1 MNVKGNS
8 VLHNRFD
15 IVVSNVETG
24 EVIQKAQAENIIL
37 DRMYTRLCN
46 FNTYFVNIIFGTGTG
61 TPTAS
66 RTTLF
71 SRLGYKAAED
81 VEIVRSYPNS
91 KWVRKIRLE
100 SSEYNGSTIT
110 EVGIS
115 EHTTNI
121 NTHAMITDAEG
132 NPLSITKNSLMVV
145 DIYATV
151 FIEIPNVDS
160 GLFYISNGWR
170 DYLTGGSAPSNVIK
184 VATTKYDENPSESL
198 YGYSQTATRTVDI
211 TNKRV
216 TVSTRLE
223 AGTFNKDIG
232 IVMWLGTGL
241 AIKLPRVGIFE
252 GKQRNNVQIGVGDGT
267 TTKFPLPNLICENVA
282 VTVDDV
288 TNTDWT
294 LNDDNEVE
302 FDTAVTTDLI
312 VKASYK
318 SLLIPKNS
326 DNVFDISFTLQY
338 DNLGSLPTP
347 IVSVP
352 DFSTVHGSKTVIAG
366 TSDYGFYG
374 EVSSEDFISGDDLA
388 NVIGLTAGT
397 SQNSDAG
404 WLKVV
409 DGNKMLLIA
418 KKTFRHTISW
428 NNINAVDAVFGKIVT
443 IDGVKYVLRLLST
456 AEWDRF
462 MYPLHTDHPD
472 SAPNWANYSDSDL
485 LVSSSYGNGSYSWTS
500 TPQSSSRVARGLSG
514 VTFSGDATPSSATSN
529 FGWRPVLEF
538 FQKPAA
544 VTFTAEQT
552 GGETGVADS
561 TAIAFVFDVDVVG
574 LQASHITI
582 TPDTGAATKG
592 SLTGSGKNWSLA
604 ITDPEEGNVKVKI
617 SGLAGYS
624 FPSTDATVAVYAAAE

>member
-1 MNVKGNS
+1 MNIKSNA

-15 IVVSNVETG
+15 IVCRNAKTG
-24 EVIQKAQAENIIL
+24 EVIQKAQAENIVL
-37 DRMYTRLCN
+37 DRMYERLCN
-46 FNTYFVNIIFGTGTG
+46 FSTYFTNIVFGSGTGI
-61 TPTAS
+61 PTAS

-71 SRLGYKAAED
+71 NKLGHKTAED
-81 VEIVRSYPNS
+81 VEIVRSYPTS

-115 EHTTNI
+115 NETTNV

-132 NPLSITKNSLMVV
+132 NSLSITKNSLMVV

-160 GLFYISNGWR
+160 GLFYIDNGWR
-170 DYLTGGSAPSNVIK
+170 DYLAGGGSAPSNVIK
-184 VATTKYDENPSESL
+184 VATTKYDENPSDSL
-198 YGYSQTATRTVDI
+198 YGYSQTATRTVDVA
-211 TNKRV
+211 NKRV
-216 TVSTRLE
+216 TISTRLE

-252 GKQRNNVQIGVGDGT
+252 GKQRNNVQIGVGDGE
-267 TTKFPLPNLICENVA
+267 TTKFPLPNLICNNVS

-288 TNTDWT
+288 VNTNWE

-326 DNVFDISFTLQY
+326 DNVLDILFTLQY
-338 DNLGSLPTP
+338 DNQGSLPTP
-347 IVSVP
+347 INIPAP
-352 DFSTVHGSKTVIAG
+352 DFSSVHGSNTIVAG
-366 TSDYGFYG
+366 DSSYGFYG
-374 EVSSEDFISGDDLA
+374 EVASTDFISGDDLA
-388 NVIGLTAGT
+388 TLIGLSAGT
-397 SQNSDAG
+397 SQNSDSG

-428 NNINAVDAVFGKIVT
+428 NDINAVDAVFGKIIT

-462 MYPLHTDHPD
+462 MYPLHVDHPNN
-472 SAPNWANYSDSDL
+472 APAWAEYTDADL
-485 LVSSSYGNGSYSWTS
+485 LVHSNYGNGSYTWTS
-500 TPQSSSRVARGLSG
+500 TPSSSNRVYRGYSG
-514 VTFSGDATPSSATSN
+514 VSGSNINNPSNSFSFS
-529 FGWRPVLEF
+529 GWRPVLEF
-538 FQKPAA
+538 FA
-544 VTFTAEQT
+544 
-552 GGETGVADS
+552 
-561 TAIAFVFDVDVVG
+561 
-574 LQASHITI
+574 
-582 TPDTGAATKG
+582 
-592 SLTGSGKNWSLA
+592 
-604 ITDPEEGNVKVKI
+604 
-617 SGLAGYS
+617 
-624 FPSTDATVAVYAAAE
+624 

>member
-1 MNVKGNS
+1 MNIKGNS

-15 IVVSNVETG
+15 IVVSNVKTG
-24 EVIQKAQAENIIL
+24 EVIQKAQAENIVL
-37 DRMYTRLCN
+37 DRMYDRLCN
-46 FNTYFVNIIFGTGTG
+46 FNTYFVNIVFGSGTG

-66 RTTLF
+66 GTTLF
-71 SRLGYKAAED
+71 SRLGYKAAVDE
-81 VEIVRSYPNS
+81 EIVRSYPTS

-100 SSEYNGSTIT
+100 SSEYNGNTIT

-115 EHTTNI
+115 NEATNV

-160 GLFYISNGWR
+160 GLFYINNGWR
-170 DYLTGGSAPSNVIK
+170 DYLAGGGTAPSNVIR
-184 VATTKYDENPSESL
+184 VATTLTDETDVL
-198 YGYSQTATRTVDI
+198 AGYTQNATKTVDVD
-211 TNKRV
+211 NKRV
-216 TVSTRLE
+216 TVATRLE
-223 AGTFNKDIG
+223 AGTFNKDIQC
-232 IVMWLGTGL
+232 VDWVGTGL
-241 AIKLPRVGIFE
+241 RIKLPRVDIFE
-252 GKQRNNVQIGVGDGT
+252 GKQRNNVQIGVGDGI

-347 IVSVP
+347 IYTP
-352 DFSTVHGSKTVIAG
+352 DFSSVHGSNTIVAG
-366 TSDYGFYG
+366 DSNYGFYG

-388 NVIGLTAGT
+388 SLIGLTAGT

-409 DGNKMLLIA
+409 DNSKMLLIA
-418 KKTFRHTISW
+418 KKSFRYTVSW
-428 NNINAVDAVFGKIVT
+428 NNINAVDAVFGRIIT
-443 IDGVKYVLRLLST
+443 LNGVKYILRLLST
-456 AEWDRF
+456 TEWDKF
-462 MYPLHTDHPD
+462 MYPLHAEHPNNAPVWAEYTD
-472 SAPNWANYSDSDL
+472 ADL
-485 LVSSSYGNGSYSWTS
+485 LVHYSYGNGSYTWTS
-500 TPQSSSRVARGLSG
+500 TRSSSARVLRGSSG
-514 VTFSGDATPSSATSN
+514 VSYSYNDAPSYSSSSSGGY
-529 FGWRPVLEF
+529 GWRPVLEF
-538 FQKPAA
+538 FA
-544 VTFTAEQT
+544 
-552 GGETGVADS
+552 
-561 TAIAFVFDVDVVG
+561 
-574 LQASHITI
+574 
-582 TPDTGAATKG
+582 
-592 SLTGSGKNWSLA
+592 
-604 ITDPEEGNVKVKI
+604 
-617 SGLAGYS
+617 
-624 FPSTDATVAVYAAAE
+624 

>member
-1 MNVKGNS
+1 MNIKSNA

-15 IVVSNVETG
+15 IVCRNAKTG
-24 EVIQKAQAENIIL
+24 EVIQKAQAENIVL

-46 FNTYFVNIIFGTGTG
+46 FSTYFVYILFGTGTG
-61 TPTAS
+61 TPSASDTA
-66 RTTLF
+66 LF
-71 SRLGYKAAED
+71 NKLGHKTAIDE
-81 VEIVRSYPNS
+81 EIVRSYPTS

-100 SSEYNGSTIT
+100 STEYNGSTIT

-132 NPLSITKNSLMVV
+132 NSLSITKNSLMVV

-160 GLFYISNGWR
+160 GLFYINNGWR
-170 DYLTGGSAPSNVIK
+170 DYLTGGSAPNNVIK
-184 VATTKYDENPSESL
+184 VATTQNIDEASDTL
-198 YGYSQTATRTVDI
+198 YGYSQTATRTVDVA
-211 TNKRV
+211 NKRV
-216 TVSTRLE
+216 TISTRLE

-241 AIKLPRVGIFE
+241 AVKVPRVGIFE

-288 TNTDWT
+288 VNTNWE

-302 FDTAVTTDLI
+302 FDTAVTTDSI
-312 VKASYK
+312 VKASYLSK
-318 SLLIPKNS
+318 LVPKTS
-326 DNVFDISFTLQY
+326 TTVFDISFTLQY
-338 DNLGSLPTP
+338 DNQGSLPTP

-374 EVSSEDFISGDDLA
+374 EVASEDFISGNDLA
-388 NVIGLTAGT
+388 SLIGLTAGT
-397 SQNSDAG
+397 AQNSDAG

-418 KKTFRHTISW
+418 KKTFRRSISW
-428 NNINAVDAVFGKIVT
+428 DDINAVDAVFGKIVT

-462 MYPLHTDHPD
+462 MYPLHVDHPNE
-472 SAPNWANYSDSDL
+472 SPAWAEYTNADLNVATGDGRYAWTSTLSSSYHRVYRGYSG
-485 LVSSSYGNGSYSWTS
+485 VSSSYDNNPTY
-500 TPQSSSRVARGLSG
+500 AN
-514 VTFSGDATPSSATSN
+514 SN
-529 FGWRPVLEF
+529 YGWRPVLEF
-538 FQKPAA
+538 F
-544 VTFTAEQT
+544 T
-552 GGETGVADS
+552 
-561 TAIAFVFDVDVVG
+561 
-574 LQASHITI
+574 
-582 TPDTGAATKG
+582 
-592 SLTGSGKNWSLA
+592 
-604 ITDPEEGNVKVKI
+604 
-617 SGLAGYS
+617 
-624 FPSTDATVAVYAAAE
+624 

>member
-1 MNVKGNS
+1 MNIKSNA

-15 IVVSNVETG
+15 IVCRNAKTG
-24 EVIQKAQAENIIL
+24 EVIQKAQAENIVL

-46 FNTYFVNIIFGTGTG
+46 FQTYFVNIVFGTGTG
-61 TPTAS
+61 IPTAS
-66 RTTLF
+66 RDILF
-71 SRLGYKAAED
+71 SRLGYKTAVDE
-81 VEIVRSYPNS
+81 EIVRSYPTS
-91 KWVRKIRLE
+91 KWVKKIRLE
-100 SSEYNGSTIT
+100 STEYNGDTIT

-132 NPLSITKNSLMVV
+132 NLLSITKNSLMVV

-160 GLFYISNGWR
+160 GLFYINNGWR
-170 DYLTGGSAPSNVIK
+170 DYLAGGGTAPSNVIR
-184 VATTKYDENPSESL
+184 VATTKYEENPEDSL
-198 YGYSQTATRTVDI
+198 YGYTQTATRTVDVA
-211 TNKRV
+211 NKRV
-216 TVSTRLE
+216 TVTTRLE
-223 AGTFNKDIG
+223 AGTFNKEIQFVDWVG
-232 IVMWLGTGL
+232 VGL
-241 AIKLPRVGIFE
+241 RVKLPRTGIYE
-252 GKQRNNVQIGVGDGT
+252 GTQRNNIQIGVGDGIKT
-267 TTKFPLPNLICENVA
+267 NFSIPNSWYENLVI
-282 VTVDDV
+282 TVDDV
-288 TNTDWT
+288 VVNNW
-294 LNDDNEVE
+294 EVDKVGIK
-302 FDTAVTTDLI
+302 FDTPVAPDLI

-347 IVSVP
+347 VEPITPPTP
-352 DFSTVHGSKTVIAG
+352 DFSIVHGSNTIVAG
-366 TSDYGFYG
+366 DSNYGFYG
-374 EVSSEDFISGDDLA
+374 EVSGEDFISGDELA

-428 NNINAVDAVFGKIVT
+428 NDINAVDAVFGKIVT

-462 MYPLHTDHPD
+462 MYPLHTSHPNG
-472 SAPNWANYSDSDL
+472 APAWANYSDSDL

-500 TPQSSSRVARGLSG
+500 TPQSASRVYRGGSG
-514 VTFSGDATPSSATSN
+514 VSYSNGYSPATVDYA

-538 FQKPAA
+538 F
-544 VTFTAEQT
+544 T
-552 GGETGVADS
+552 
-561 TAIAFVFDVDVVG
+561 
-574 LQASHITI
+574 
-582 TPDTGAATKG
+582 
-592 SLTGSGKNWSLA
+592 
-604 ITDPEEGNVKVKI
+604 
-617 SGLAGYS
+617 
-624 FPSTDATVAVYAAAE
+624 